1 MVQKKLYL
9 RNDEL
14 QVLLFYHI
22 ETSINLIGLR
32 KLRFDIAIIK
42 FKPHATLLNSIFLC
56 VSKNTKQA
64 LTFLNYIW

>member
-1 MVQKKLYL
+1 MVQKKIYS

-32 KLRFDIAIIK
+32 KLRFDIAIK
-42 FKPHATLLNSIFLC
+42 NFKPNPTLLFSMFLC
-56 VSKNTKQA
+56 VSKKPKKAQ
-64 LTFLNYIW
+64 LF